1 MRILTSK
8 HWGQEAYVKREAY
21 IYRLEYF
28 YEVEFWDDGELK
40 ETRKMVTGTTVHSVH
55 YAEDAAENWC
65 LGYIP

>member
-1 MRILTSK
+1 MRMLTTK
-8 HWGQEAYVKREAY
+8 HMGYENYRNREAH

-28 YEVEFWDDGELK
+28 YEVEFWEDNELK
-40 ETRKMVTGTTVHSVH
+40 ETRKMVSDGVVHSVH